1 MAATRTGAAEP
12 QLRAR
17 LALMAGGAA
26 VSLLGS
32 CLAWT
37 TGTIA
42 GGGHLSNSG
51 LDADGKQTAAM
62 SLLMLAATAAFA
74 WRPRRL
80 TARLALAAG
89 VLLVAAGFS
98 EWNSVTDRVSRL
110 DWANGR
116 WSSLTVGPGIYLLL
130 FGSIAAAAGAIWTAR
145 MERT

>member
-1 MAATRTGAAEP
+1 MAAEP
-12 QLRAR
+12 HLGTR

-26 VSLLGS
+26 VALLGS

-37 TGTIA
+37 SGTIA
-42 GGGHLSNSG
+42 GGEHLSNSG
-51 LDADGKQTAAM
+51 LDADGGQTAAL
-62 SLLMLAATAAFA
+62 SLRMLAAAGAFA

-89 VLLVAAGFS
+89 LLLAAAGVY
-98 EWNSVTDRVSRL
+98 EWNAVTDHVSRL
-110 DWANGR
+110 DWENGR

-145 MERT
+145 MERG